1 MFLYGGST
9 SSCLPMDFAFNTAI
23 CHSIEDYRKKG
34 YKPSPSLFHQN
45 LVQNL
50 LSGETPPA

>member
-50 LSGETPPA
+50 LSEETPPA